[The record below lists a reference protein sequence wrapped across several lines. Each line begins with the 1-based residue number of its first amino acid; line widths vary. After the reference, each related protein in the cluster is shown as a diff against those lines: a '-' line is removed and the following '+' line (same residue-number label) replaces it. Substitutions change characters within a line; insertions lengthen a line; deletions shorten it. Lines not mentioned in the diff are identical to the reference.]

1 MCAINFVLFI
11 SCWDG
16 RFMFGLNVQVQC
28 TGENTVKCQFHV
40 LYAHE
45 LSLSNMDKVLYQVA
59 LENTNVDDWKM

>member
-1 MCAINFVLFI
+1 
-11 SCWDG
+11 
-16 RFMFGLNVQVQC
+16 MFGLNVQVQC